1 MVSMGHV
8 VQYAV
13 SLGEFSLSAWLQ
25 YICMAASQ
33 ALYYLYSS
41 KESWD
46 LAIENVS
53 CVAAMSGNNDL
64 IMGYN
69 SIIGITHFICSA
81 LLSTPINTWHYYSFL
96 SAHVQ

>member
-1 MVSMGHV
+1 MVGMGHV

-13 SLGEFSLSAWLQ
+13 SLGEFSVSAWVQ

-41 KESWD
+41 EESWV
-46 LAIENVS
+46 IEYVS

-64 IMGYN
+64 IMSVRTN
-69 SIIGITHFICSA
+69 
-81 LLSTPINTWHYYSFL
+81 
-96 SAHVQ
+96 